1 VIGLVAG
8 AVCYWGATGLK
19 RRLRA
24 DDSLDVFGV
33 HGVGGLVGALLTGL
47 LADPAIA
54 GVEGSVLTQLIAC
67 AAVLA
72 YSLVMTGAVLWITS
86 RVARL
91 RVHEVDERAGLDLSL
106 HNEQLGH

>member
-1 VIGLVAG
+1 
-8 AVCYWGATGLK
+8 
-19 RRLRA
+19 
-24 DDSLDVFGV
+24 
-33 HGVGGLVGALLTGL
+33 
-47 LADPAIA
+47 

-67 AAVLA
+67 MAVLT
-72 YSLVMTGAVLWITS
+72 YSLVMTGVVLWITS